1 MDRPIPGEAGI
12 ASDAEIRSELAEF
25 RNHLDGIDPRK
36 GARAYVDKDGRAVL
50 PKGTPRSVALVVAAA
65 NETPPSPTSGA
76 VGTARGRTRATTAR
90 APWRRAGGRAATREP
105 ARLEWPEALRRWG
118 AGRWITIHSNPGHV
132 FMTVAGL
139 RFETSGQGSAGTRW
153 QPPSRSTGG
162 FTVRHPPGL

>member
-1 MDRPIPGEAGI
+1 
-12 ASDAEIRSELAEF
+12 
-25 RNHLDGIDPRK
+25 
-36 GARAYVDKDGRAVL
+36 V
-50 PKGTPRSVALVVAAA
+50 
-65 NETPPSPTSGA
+65 
-76 VGTARGRTRATTAR
+76 
-90 APWRRAGGRAATREP
+90 
-105 ARLEWPEALRRWG
+105 G